1 MELQVVKQAT
11 SWHRIPI
18 MNQDSTSSPSAP
30 LRGLGWR
37 FRAIQDVPV
46 GLAWL
51 LGSSTTFLTI
61 GIVGMFAADLPPI
74 SLKSATDLKADSEL
88 PLIETTME
96 ELQALN
102 AEEPAETEDSAPET
116 PPEVP
121 EIVETPP
128 VDLDLPEIA
137 EAMTVQ
143 DIFAIPTA
151 PKIETALM
159 PIDPEVKPKPR
170 PTPTPRPASTTRTT
184 PSSGAAAGTSAS
196 RSTGRMVTPA
206 PPYPSFARAR
216 SMQGTV
222 RLSISVGPSGAVE
235 GASVIGST
243 GFSEL
248 DNYAAG
254 WVRRNWRFPATGEGK
269 RYTLPLKFQLR

>member
-1 MELQVVKQAT
+1 
-11 SWHRIPI
+11 
-18 MNQDSTSSPSAP
+18 MNQETTNSESAP
-30 LRGLGWR
+30 QCGLGWR
-37 FRAIQDVPV
+37 FRVIQDVPV

-51 LGSSTTFLTI
+51 LGSSVTFLTI

-74 SLKSATDLKADSEL
+74 TLKSAADFKTDSEL
-88 PLIETTME
+88 PAIETTMA

-102 AEEPAETEDSAPET
+102 AEEPAEAEDSPPEA

-121 EIVETPP
+121 EVVETPP
-128 VDLDLPEIA
+128 TSLELPEIA

-151 PKIETALM
+151 PKIETALT
-159 PIDPEVKPKPR
+159 PVDPEIKPKPR
-170 PTPTPRPASTTRTT
+170 TTPTPRPTTAARAT
-184 PSSGAAAGTSAS
+184 PSTGTATGTATS

-254 WVRRNWRFPATGEGK
+254 WVRRNWRFPATGAGK

>member
-1 MELQVVKQAT
+1 M
-11 SWHRIPI
+11 
-18 MNQDSTSSPSAP
+18 
-30 LRGLGWR
+30 
-37 FRAIQDVPV
+37 QDVPV

-74 SLKSATDLKADSEL
+74 SLKSASDLKVDSEL
-88 PLIETTME
+88 PAIETTMA

-102 AEEPAETEDSAPET
+102 AEEPAEAEDAPPES

-121 EIVETPP
+121 EVVETPP
-128 VDLDLPEIA
+128 TNLELPEVA

-151 PKIETALM
+151 PKIETALK

-170 PTPTPRPASTTRTT
+170 PTPTPRPSSTTRTT
-184 PSSGAAAGTSAS
+184 PSSGTAAGTSSS

-248 DNYAAG
+248 DKYAAG

>member
-1 MELQVVKQAT
+1 MELQVVKQAA

-74 SLKSATDLKADSEL
+74 TMRSAADLKADSEL

-102 AEEPAETEDSAPET
+102 AEEPAEAEDSPPET

-121 EIVETPP
+121 EVVETPP
-128 VDLDLPEIA
+128 TNLELPEVA
-137 EAMTVQ
+137 EAMTLQ

-151 PKIETALM
+151 PKIETALT

-170 PTPTPRPASTTRTT
+170 PIPSPRPA
-184 PSSGAAAGTSAS
+184 AAARTAPSTGTGTAA
-196 RSTGRMVTPA
+196 STGRMVTPA

-222 RLSISVGPSGAVE
+222 RLSISVGSSGAVE
-235 GASVIGST
+235 GASVISST

-254 WVRRNWRFPATGEGK
+254 WVRRNWRFPATGVSK